1 MNLENYYLVNDLI
14 EQIETDDEK
23 NKNML
28 LEYQNNFIKN
38 WLNNKLN
45 KFNES
50 YYKSWDPLQ
59 EVPYESIIIKFLFR
73 L

>member
-28 LEYQNNFIKN
+28 LEYQNIVI
-38 WLNNKLN
+38 LN